1 MELNQLVTQEN
12 SDNGVWTPVVLY
24 GKQQDFDLKILGD
37 DSDIVQKYGRE
48 SLKKMKLTSKT
59 LKSNG
64 ELDDDTIDGLLVAT
78 NEAVVVRIAGI
89 RGWNIKRENGKEV
102 DRETEPVTLNGIEI
116 TNDAKS
122 YKLLIEKIPDIKD
135 FVLKTARDRTNFLS
149 KPSVN

>member
-1 MELNQLVTQEN
+1 MDLNKFVTQEN

-37 DSDIVQKYGRE
+37 DSDTVQKHGRE
-48 SLKKMKLTSKT
+48 SLKKMKLTAKT
-59 LKSNG
+59 LKGNN
-64 ELDDDTIDGLLVAT
+64 ELDDETIDGLLESNT
-78 NEAVVVRIAGI
+78 DAVVVRIAGI
-89 RGWNIKRENGKEV
+89 RGWKIVSEKGKEV
-102 DRETEPVTLNGIEI
+102 SREPEPVTLNGVEI

-122 YKLLIEKIPDIKD
+122 YKLLVEKIPDIKD